1 MLIFSKNHLNFF
13 SNDIYY
19 ILIQEIIIIQ
29 KGGFLMSE
37 DIKRLNAV
45 IPLELHTEIKV
56 QASKQGKTIAQWL
69 LEAIKDKL
77 EKEKLSS

>member
-1 MLIFSKNHLNFF
+1 
-13 SNDIYY
+13 
-19 ILIQEIIIIQ
+19 
-29 KGGFLMSE
+29 MSE

>member
-1 MLIFSKNHLNFF
+1 M
-13 SNDIYY
+13 
-19 ILIQEIIIIQ
+19 IQELKKKK

-37 DIKRLNAV
+37 DITRLNAV